1 MNRHPARSAFLI
13 VFFIFT
19 ACISVNAAENANN
32 RPDIIIK
39 ISRLHQAM
47 DVIDNMAAVDIDQPT
62 SAPSFLLRS
71 VLFGTDWI
79 DPARSIVIGI
89 NFEDMSS
96 NAKPVMA
103 ALIPYIRQNED
114 FHISYGAVSKIDHYL
129 ISLPPGEGGVV
140 SNQMARDL
148 ARASLKKQDG
158 LLTMELAASQL
169 LKKADSQIQ
178 KMLLELDSKMGNQT
192 TSPDDLTPEDI
203 NQLLNGLIKAAKQLE
218 TFSMGINISASE
230 LIIFS
235 DALALKKTDLSK
247 LFTRSAASK
256 TSHMGTY
263 TPKHQINFKSTSYDF
278 KGMITFFNEIFG
290 EFYKK
295 IGLDLTNM
303 ESMASHFTG
312 EVAGG
317 MSFND
322 TGMDIEMIAVLNDA
336 EKTGTEFLSSVYL
349 PWMMDYGQK
358 MAHFYNQQ
366 TPGKPIKNIFSK
378 TPESN
383 LIGNKVFGINCEI
396 PIALLDNTA
405 ADKITFQLRTTVVDN
420 LLLTASNDNR
430 LKQLIKISS
439 TLEKQPYDGPLMKM
453 DFDLGAYL
461 NAVQKMI
468 PEAKSGM
475 NVNLS
480 NLGSIIYTFD
490 IGKGTLSNKYVFQI
504 DDIRSMVSAF
514 KQANAA
520 SLGAENEGA
529 ENKNIY
535 GTNQSF
541 SQSAPTMRQPSQK
554 GQQSTPKK
562 KSPDE
567 LWLDKGLLYAT
578 YGNDKEAIK
587 FYKKSLQI
595 APNNTRTLFNIGLSY
610 TALGNYDK
618 AIIALNQALSLAPNN
633 GDYHYGMGWVY
644 LLKGESSKAI
654 AYIQTAAD
662 LGNPDARKYLL
673 KNK

>member
-1 MNRHPARSAFLI
+1 MNQHPVRSAFLI
-13 VFFIFT
+13 IFFIFT
-19 ACISVNAAENANN
+19 ACFSVNAAEKAENH
-32 RPDIIIK
+32 PDIIIK
-39 ISRLHQAM
+39 ISRLHQAIE
-47 DVIDNMAAVDIDQPT
+47 VIDNMAAVDIDQPT

-71 VLFGTDWI
+71 ALFGTDWI

-89 NFEDMSS
+89 NFDDMDS
-96 NAKPVMA
+96 NAKPTMA
-103 ALIPYIRQNED
+103 ALIPYIRKNDD

-129 ISLPPGEGGVV
+129 ITLPPGEGGVI
-140 SNQMARDL
+140 SNQMALDL

-169 LKKADSQIQ
+169 LNKADNQIQ
-178 KMLLELDSKMGNQT
+178 KMLLELDSKTGNQT

-256 TSHMGTY
+256 TSRMGKY
-263 TPKHQINFKSTSYDF
+263 TPNHQINFKSTSYDV
-278 KGMITFFNEIFG
+278 KGMITFLNEIFG
-290 EFYKK
+290 KFYKK
-295 IGLDLTNM
+295 IGLDLASL

-322 TGMDIEMIAVLNDA
+322 AGMDIEMIAVLNDT
-336 EKTGTEFLSSVYL
+336 EKTGTEFLASVYL
-349 PWMMDYGQK
+349 PWIMDYGQK
-358 MAHFYNQQ
+358 IATFYNQQ

-383 LIGNKVFGINCEI
+383 LNGNKVFGINCEI
-396 PIALLDNTA
+396 PLTLPDNTK
-405 ADKITFQLRTTVVDN
+405 ADKIKFNLRTTAVGN
-420 LLLTASNDNR
+420 LLLTASNDDR
-430 LKQLIKISS
+430 LKQLIKIAAM
-439 TLEKQPYDGPLMKM
+439 LEKRPYDGPLMKM
-453 DFDLGAYL
+453 DLDLGAYL
-461 NAVQKMI
+461 DAVQKMM
-468 PEAKSGM
+468 PETESGM

-490 IGKGTLSNKYVFQI
+490 IGKGKLSNKYVIQI

-520 SLGAENEGA
+520 SMGP

-541 SQSAPTMRQPSQK
+541 SQSAPTMHQPSQK
-554 GQQSTPKK
+554 GYQSTPKK
-562 KSPDE
+562 KTPAE

-587 FYKKSLQI
+587 FYEKSLQL
-595 APNNTRTLFNIGLSY
+595 APNNTRALFNTGLSY

-633 GDYHYGMGWVY
+633 GDYHYGLGWVY

-662 LGNPDARKYLL
+662 LGNPDARKYLM